1 MDWSAKD
8 SSARFR
14 SMATAITNFFN
25 FLNLILKY
33 ERVRFVSHP
42 VSLGFGFGLGIFK
55 ISK

>member
-1 MDWSAKD
+1 
-8 SSARFR
+8 
-14 SMATAITNFFN
+14 MATAITNFFN